1 MKKKRLLLEYFVDN
15 VAIKKPF
22 MFVRLKILFD
32 INLYEDK
39 GLLFVLWLENSVLIV
54 NICF

>member
-1 MKKKRLLLEYFVDN
+1 MEYFVDN